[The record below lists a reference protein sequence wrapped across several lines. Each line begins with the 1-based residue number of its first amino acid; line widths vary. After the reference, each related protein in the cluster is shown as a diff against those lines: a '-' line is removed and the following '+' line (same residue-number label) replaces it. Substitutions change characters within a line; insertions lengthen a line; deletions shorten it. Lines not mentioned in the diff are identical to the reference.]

1 MTTKQK
7 IIIKD
12 KIPYSALTVTID
24 RMKEMNE
31 SPELWAEFL
40 TRIKSKV
47 LEDELFPPSYIFPAE
62 ELEMEMTTQLDSVLV
77 GVMENPTNWSRTVIN
92 LFEYD
97 IEIRYEL
104 GMVIVVFR
112 REQLISVVGENI
124 S

>member
-12 KIPYSALTVTID
+12 KIPYSALTVSLT
-24 RMKEMNE
+24 RMKELNE

-47 LEDELFPPSYIFPAE
+47 LEDESFPPNTATEIF
-62 ELEMEMTTQLDSVLV
+62 EMEMTTIIDTSLV
-77 GVMENPTNWSRTVIN
+77 KIIQNPIDWVKTTLNFFN
-92 LFEYD
+92 YD
-97 IEIRYEL
+97 IELRYEV
-104 GMVIVVFR
+104 GTVIIVFR
-112 REQLISVVGENI
+112 REWLVSVEGENV

>member
-12 KIPYSALTVTID
+12 KIPYSALTVSLT
-24 RMKEMNE
+24 RMKELNE

-47 LEDELFPPSYIFPAE
+47 LEDESFPPNTVT
-62 ELEMEMTTQLDSVLV
+62 ELFEMEMTTIIDTTLV
-77 GVMENPTNWSRTVIN
+77 KVMQNPIDWVKTTLNFFEHDIEVRFELNTVI
-92 LFEYD
+92 
-97 IEIRYEL
+97 I
-104 GMVIVVFR
+104 VFR
-112 REQLISVVGENI
+112 REQFVNVVGENI

>member
-12 KIPYSALTVTID
+12 KIPYSALTVSLT
-24 RMKEMNE
+24 RMKELNE

-47 LEDELFPPSYIFPAE
+47 LEDESFPPNTAT
-62 ELEMEMTTQLDSVLV
+62 ELFEMEMTTIIDTSLV
-77 GVMENPTNWSRTVIN
+77 KIIQSPIDWVKTTLNFFN
-92 LFEYD
+92 YD
-97 IEIRYEL
+97 IELRYEV
-104 GMVIVVFR
+104 GTVIIVFR
-112 REQLISVVGENI
+112 REWFVSVEGENV

>member
-12 KIPYSALTVTID
+12 KIPYSALTVSLT
-24 RMKEMNE
+24 RMKELNE

-47 LEDELFPPSYIFPAE
+47 LEDESFPPNTATEIF
-62 ELEMEMTTQLDSVLV
+62 EMEMTTIIDTSLV
-77 GVMENPTNWSRTVIN
+77 KIIQSPIDWVKTTLNFFN
-92 LFEYD
+92 YD
-97 IEIRYEL
+97 IELRYEV
-104 GMVIVVFR
+104 GTVIIVFR
-112 REQLISVVGENI
+112 REWLVSVEGENV